1 MKRLLTALLLISSAS
16 GQQIYDLLLKNGRVI
31 DPANHRDGQM
41 DVAVI
46 GNKLVRVATN
56 LPVAHARVVVDASGY
71 MVTPG
76 LIDINTHL
84 GEVKPDYNTL
94 PYGVTTAVD
103 AGTVTC
109 ATFPSFKKEVI
120 GHAKVRVL
128 AFISGDAECTS
139 HLASQNHETIVGRA
153 ADPSSLEAAVNGPQ
167 PFRVTQERASFLVGT
182 ISSGMDAN
190 NVLLPR
196 ANMSTAMSIYLN
208 LGMTAEQIIERVT
221 SNAARAIKRPELGA
235 LNEGGVA
242 DIAVLEIQQGKFGF
256 LDSARTRLDANR
268 RFHCVLTVRNGAV
281 VWDSEGL
288 SISDTIRAGP
298 YTNFK

>member
-1 MKRLLTALLLISSAS
+1 MKRFLGILLLACSAAS
-16 GQQIYDLLLKNGRVI
+16 GQQIYDVLLKNGRVI

-41 DVAVI
+41 DVALI
-46 GNKLVRVATN
+46 GNKIVRVAPN
-56 LPVAHARVVVDASGY
+56 LPVAHARVVVDLSGY

-76 LIDINTHL
+76 LIDSVHL
-84 GEVKPDYNTL
+84 GSELKPDYNTL

-103 AGTVTC
+103 VGTATC
-109 ATFPSFKKEVI
+109 ATFPNFKKEVI
-120 GHAKVRVL
+120 DHAKVR
-128 AFISGDAECTS
+128 I
-139 HLASQNHETIVGRA
+139 LASIAGCDQNPDAVAG
-153 ADPSSLEAAVNGPQ
+153 PSATAGGLLFSMARKTPPEV
-167 PFRVTQERASFLVGT
+167 
-182 ISSGMDAN
+182 ISSGMDDK

-196 ANMSTAMSIYLN
+196 TNMGSAMSIYLN

-268 RFHCVLTVRNGAV
+268 RFHCVLTVRNGAI

-288 SISDTIRAGP
+288 SIPDTIHAGP